1 MSEREA
7 RDEPRGATVSDFT
20 ERELVA
26 RIAQRLSP
34 APDWLIVGI
43 GDDAAVV
50 EPERNRV
57 EVFTVDALVEGVH
70 FDRRFVPPDAI
81 GHRAL
86 AVNLSDLAAMGAAP
100 RLALVSMALPAD
112 LPIAD
117 FDAIAAGFAGLA
129 AAHRI
134 HIVGGNLT
142 GTSGPITIDI
152 TAVGTVKR
160 RQALTRAGA
169 RVGDALYVTGEIGAA
184 AAGLQMLRHDASTS
198 NSCTERYLRP
208 QPRLR
213 VGTLLGRNRVA
224 SACMD
229 LSDGF
234 ADAAQQIAAASG
246 VGVEIDAAT
255 LPIAAAAREWFTSR
269 SQNPVTAALIGGDD
283 YELLVAVRP
292 RLRRQ
297 LAAVMRQADV
307 PLTRVGVCVATPG
320 VTVDGVAMPGGYGH
334 FRPFDKLRVVPSDVE
349 GR

>member
-1 MSEREA
+1 V
-7 RDEPRGATVSDFT
+7 TVSDFT

-26 RIAQRLSP
+26 RIAQRLGP

-43 GDDAAVV
+43 GDDAAVA

-57 EVFTVDALVEGVH
+57 EVFTVDAVVEGVH
-70 FDRRFVPPDAI
+70 FNRTFVPPEAI

-112 LPIAD
+112 LPITD
-117 FDAIAAGFAGLA
+117 FDAIASGFASLA
-129 AAHRI
+129 TAYRI

-142 GTSGPITIDI
+142 RTPGPLTIDI

-169 RVGDALYVTGEIGAA
+169 RAGDGLYVTGEIGAA
-184 AAGLQMLRHDASTS
+184 AAGLQMLRHDAYTS

-246 VGVEIDAAT
+246 VGMEIDAT
-255 LPIAAAAREWFTSR
+255 NLPIAAGTREWFTSR
-269 SQNPVTAALIGGDD
+269 GENPVTAALTGGDD

-320 VTVDGVAMPGGYGH
+320 VMVDGVAMPGGYGH
-334 FRPFDKLRVVPSDVE
+334 FRPFDKPRVDPSDVE